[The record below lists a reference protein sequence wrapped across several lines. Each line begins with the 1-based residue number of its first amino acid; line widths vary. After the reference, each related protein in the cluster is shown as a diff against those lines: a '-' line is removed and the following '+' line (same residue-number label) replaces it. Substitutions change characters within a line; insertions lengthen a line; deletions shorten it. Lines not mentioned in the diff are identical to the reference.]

1 MMNGPMGGNGG
12 NGGGP
17 PGGPPGG
24 SGSGSGRPP
33 VGGSGSGSSGGS
45 GSGNGFGGSGS
56 GSGVG
61 GSPHFHTPSDAYHQL
76 MTEAAQ
82 ALTSSTA
89 ACMARSPGCTG
100 NCQNNPGNSYYSEIV
115 SG

>member
-17 PGGPPGG
+17 PGGGAP
-24 SGSGSGRPP
+24 GSGRPP
-33 VGGSGSGSSGGS
+33 TGGSGSGSSGGS
-45 GSGNGFGGSGS
+45 GSGNGSGGSGS
-56 GSGVG
+56 GTGVG
-61 GSPHFHTPSDAYHQL
+61 GSPHFHTPSDAYHQV
-76 MTEAAQ
+76 MAEAAQ

-100 NCQNNPGNSYYSEIV
+100 NCRNDPRNSYYSEVV